1 MAQHEGLVIATL
13 EFESGSFHH
22 FPYLPGTG
30 SFWSDH
36 SRRVGRRWIDSLVT
50 SFASLA
56 TELASLES
64 TTAGTHAPPAPLASA
79 CSQSSGTGSG
89 IA

>member
-1 MAQHEGLVIATL
+1 MVQHEGLAIAAL

-22 FPYLPGTG
+22 SPYLPGTG
-30 SFWSDH
+30 LSWSGH
-36 SRRVGRRWIDSLVT
+36 SCRVGLRWIDSLVT
-50 SFASLA
+50 SFASQA

-64 TTAGTHAPPAPLASA
+64 TRAGTHAPPAPLASA